1 MSFFYN
7 PMMLM
12 MLASVFFMVVMPK
25 MLPEDVLKEMEQT
38 QAQMGSGNPM
48 DMLKKAF
55 NGEEG
60 DGDAADTIED
70 DKRSSST
77 MKRKKR

>member
-25 MLPEDVLKEMEQT
+25 LMPEDMLKEMEQT
-38 QAQMGSGNPM
+38 QAQMGGGNPM
-48 DMLKKAF
+48 DMLKKALS
-55 NGEEG
+55 GEELN
-60 DGDAADTIED
+60 DGEASGNDD
-70 DKRSSST
+70 DKKSAVT
-77 MKRKKR
+77 KRKKR